1 LIGAIGLQVAFER
14 NWNCMPDLLT
24 NQYPAPSYML
34 VLSPNLTVVRSWN
47 NFLDGVDKMYGPI
60 ISGSRDV
67 VTRTLKANA
76 SFPANGFFLCPKI
89 GWSIVRV
96 TALKFDAPEGNYTY
110 YIGTG
115 QKSILIEKFE
125 HSLMNL
131 MGSDLTK
138 FYQISIG
145 VYLICYLLALF
156 LIE

>member
-1 LIGAIGLQVAFER
+1 
-14 NWNCMPDLLT
+14 
-24 NQYPAPSYML
+24 
-34 VLSPNLTVVRSWN
+34 
-47 NFLDGVDKMYGPI
+47 MYGPI
-60 ISGSRDV
+60 ISGTRDV

-96 TALKFDAPEGNYTY
+96 TALKFDAPDGNYTY

-115 QKSILIEKFE
+115 QKSVLIEKFE
-125 HSLMNL
+125 HSLVNL
-131 MGSDLTK
+131 MSSDLTK

-145 VYLICYLLALF
+145 VYLIFYLLALL